1 MKSGMINLRGGGD
14 GVSPS
19 FGLSRLGE
27 EREVVNQLVITFQ
40 QTCTTLFFCCSI
52 EPCCCVVITDMYV
65 VRSGCSKVSVH
76 FSLACKKLSSGPS
89 LDLGIGLLGLVA
101 DSERNILR

>member
-1 MKSGMINLRGGGD
+1 MMKSGMINLRGGGD

-40 QTCTTLFFCCSI
+40 QTCTYYAILLLLYRAVLLCC
-52 EPCCCVVITDMYV
+52 DHRH
-65 VRSGCSKVSVH
+65 VRSKVWLLQGFCAL
-76 FSLACKKLSSGPS
+76 FSGLQKAFKWAITRPWNRAVRFSG
-89 LDLGIGLLGLVA
+89 GQ
-101 DSERNILR
+101 